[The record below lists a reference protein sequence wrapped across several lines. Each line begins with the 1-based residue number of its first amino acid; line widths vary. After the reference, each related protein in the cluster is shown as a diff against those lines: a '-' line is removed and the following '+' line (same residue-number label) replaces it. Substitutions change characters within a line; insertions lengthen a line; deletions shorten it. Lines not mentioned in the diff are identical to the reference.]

1 MAKFTY
7 LAKTKD
13 GLTKQGVVT
22 ASNEDTALSALQS
35 KELIVISLQDT
46 AKQSLFGKD
55 LEIFNRVS
63 SRELVVFTR
72 ILSVFLEVQ
81 IPLVDA
87 VAVLRDQNKRNKYF
101 TTVLDQVVLDL
112 QDGSLLSD
120 AMEKHP
126 KVFDRLFVSIIRAG
140 EASGGLQEAL
150 LYMADYLEEQYDL
163 NNKIKGALAYPTFV
177 LLIFIVLGL
186 GIAYFVLP
194 QLVEVLESV
203 TEGGDAKLPW
213 MTQLVIAFSNIL
225 QEFVW
230 FILIGLIGIIGSFV
244 WFIKTEAG
252 SQWADKWKLK
262 LPVFGQLFTKVYIA
276 RFAINLKNLLRA
288 GVPLIS
294 SLEIS
299 SKVIG
304 NYVFEKIIQESIGN
318 IKSGG
323 QLSDTLMK
331 HNEVPYIASQI
342 ISVGEKTGK
351 TILVLETL
359 NRFYKQEVDT
369 MVANLTVLIEPV
381 MIVILGIGVAI
392 FVLSILMPIY
402 NIAGSF

>member
-1 MAKFTY
+1 MPKFKY

-13 GLTKQGVVT
+13 GVTKQGIFT
-22 ASNEDTALSALQS
+22 ASSEDIALTALQG
-35 KELIVISLQDT
+35 EDLIVISLQDIN
-46 AKQSLFGKD
+46 KQSGFSAD

-63 SRELVVFTR
+63 ARELVIFTR

-87 VAVLRDQNKRNKYF
+87 VSVLRDQNKGNKYF
-101 TTVLDQVVLDL
+101 TKILAQLVLDL
-112 QDGSLLSD
+112 QDGNLLSE

-126 KVFDRLFVSIIRAG
+126 KVFDTLFVSIIRSG
-140 EASGGLQEAL
+140 EASGGLQESL

-163 NNKIKGALAYPTFV
+163 NNKIKGALAYPVFV
-177 LLIFIVLGL
+177 MLIFVVLGL

-194 QLVEVLESV
+194 QLVEVLENVASDQ
-203 TEGGDAKLPW
+203 ELPW
-213 MTQLVIAFSNIL
+213 MTQLVVAGSNFL
-225 QEFVW
+225 QEYVW
-230 FILIGLIGIIGSFV
+230 LVLIGLVGIVAGIV
-244 WFIKTEAG
+244 YALKTEAG
-252 SQWADKWKLK
+252 SKFADKWKLK
-262 LPVFGQLFTKVYIA
+262 IPVFGQLFTKLYIA
-276 RFAINLKNLLRA
+276 RFSINLRNLLRA

-299 SKVIG
+299 SKVVG
-304 NYVFEKIIQESIGN
+304 NSIFENIIRESIVN
-318 IKSGG
+318 IKAGG

-331 HNEVPYIASQI
+331 HEEVPYIASQI

-359 NRFYKQEVDT
+359 TRFYKQEVDT
-369 MVANLTVLIEPV
+369 LVANLTVLIEPV
-381 MIVILGIGVAI
+381 MIVGLGIGVAF
-392 FVLSILMPIY
+392 FVLSVLMPIY

>member
-13 GLTKQGVVT
+13 GVTKQGVVT
-22 ASNEDTALSALQS
+22 ASSEDSALSALQG
-35 KELIVISLQDT
+35 KDLIVISLQDIS
-46 AKQSLFGKD
+46 KQSSFGKD

-63 SRELVVFTR
+63 GRELVVFTR

-87 VAVLRDQNKRNKYF
+87 IAVLRDQSKSNKYF
-101 TTVLDQVVLDL
+101 TEILDQIVLDM
-112 QDGSLLSD
+112 QDGNLLSD
-120 AMEKHP
+120 AIEKHP
-126 KVFDRLFVSIIRAG
+126 KVFDTLFVSIIRSG

-163 NNKIKGALAYPTFV
+163 NNKIKGALAYPVFV
-177 LLIFIVLGL
+177 MLIFVVLGL

-194 QLVEVLESV
+194 QLVEVLDSV
-203 TEGGDAKLPW
+203 ASDQELPW
-213 MTQLVIAFSNIL
+213 MTQIVVAGSNLL
-225 QEFVW
+225 QEYVW
-230 FILIGLIGIIGSFV
+230 LVLIGLIGIVGGILYGL
-244 WFIKTEAG
+244 KTEAG
-252 SQWADKWKLK
+252 IKFADKWKLRI
-262 LPVFGQLFTKVYIA
+262 PVFGQLFTKLYIA
-276 RFAINLKNLLRA
+276 RFATNLKNLLRA

-299 SKVIG
+299 SKVVG
-304 NYVFEKIIQESIGN
+304 NYIFEGIIQEAIAD
-318 IKSGG
+318 IKAGG
-323 QLSDTLMK
+323 QLSETLMK

-359 NRFYKQEVDT
+359 TRFYKQEVDT
-369 MVANLTVLIEPV
+369 LVANMTVLIEPV
-381 MIVILGIGVAI
+381 MIVGLGIGVAF
-392 FVLSILMPIY
+392 FVLSVLMPIY